1 MTPTTLPKTLRS
13 FYNLTAPE
21 ALEARRTA
29 LLLVDFQREFT
40 DGALPVPDARSAIE
54 RASLLLRWA
63 RAAGLH
69 AVHVHQESP
78 EGSPLFAA
86 GTRSAEVVAELVPAV
101 GELVIH
107 KRLGGAFSKTPL
119 DAELRARGVH
129 TLVIA
134 GIMTHLAVDTSVRD
148 ATVLG
153 YEVLLAADACATRSL
168 PGWDGELVV
177 RDREL
182 QRASL
187 AALADRFADVRLAA
201 AIAALPIR

>member
-1 MTPTTLPKTLRS
+1 MTEPMLPKTLRS

-21 ALEARRTA
+21 TLEARRTA
-29 LLLVDFQREFT
+29 LMLVDFQREFT

-54 RASLLLRWA
+54 RASLLLHWA
-63 RAAGLH
+63 RAAKLH
-69 AVHVHQESP
+69 VVHVHQESP

-86 GTRSAEVVAELVPAV
+86 GTRSAQVVAELSPAA
-101 GELVIH
+101 GELVVR
-107 KRLGGAFSKTPL
+107 KRMAGAFSRTSL
-119 DAELRARGVH
+119 DAELRERGIK
-129 TLVIA
+129 TLVVA

-153 YEVLLAADACATRSL
+153 YTVLLAADACATRSL
-168 PGWDGELVV
+168 PGWDGGQVV

-187 AALADRFADVRLAA
+187 AALADRFAEVRLAA
-201 AIAALPIR
+201 VIAALPVR